1 MRPATKEMKVKHKK
15 ILSLASG
22 TLISLGLLGGAATMA
37 VADDHGSSDK
47 AEVQAFMA
55 TAGSLSD
62 AVATAEKQMGGK
74 AMSVEFDN
82 ENGASIYV
90 VELAKND
97 GTTQTF
103 LVNPANGKVVKKA
116 DENEDN
122 DNNGEENESN

>member
-1 MRPATKEMKVKHKK
+1 MKHKK
-15 ILSLASG
+15 ILSLATG

-37 VADDHGSSDK
+37 VAEKHDSSDK

-55 TAGSLSD
+55 TTGSLTD
-62 AVATAEKQMGGK
+62 AVTAAEKQMGGK

-82 ENGASIYV
+82 ENGAPVYE
-90 VELAKND
+90 VELAKTD

-122 DNNGEENESN
+122 DKNGEENESN